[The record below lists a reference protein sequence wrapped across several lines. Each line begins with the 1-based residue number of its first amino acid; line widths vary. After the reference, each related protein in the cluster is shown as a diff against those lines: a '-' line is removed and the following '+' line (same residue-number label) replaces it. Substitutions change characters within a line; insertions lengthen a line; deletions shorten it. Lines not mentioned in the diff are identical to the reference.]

1 MSRYRGPRV
10 RVMRALGVELPG
22 LSRKSTERRPYPPG
36 DHGGKR
42 RRADSVFGVQLK
54 EKQKLKMNYGLTE
67 RQMRRQIKLA
77 RKSKTAAGVRL
88 LELLESRLDN
98 AVFRAGFAPTLP
110 AARQLVN
117 HGHFLLNGRK
127 TDIPSARIKSGDVIQ
142 VREKSKDKEVIKTA
156 LEQPSLALPDWI
168 SLEVDARKATI
179 SSDPSAESVPF
190 PIDVQQ
196 VIEYYNSR
204 I

>member
-1 MSRYRGPRV
+1 
-10 RVMRALGVELPG
+10 MRALGVELPG

>member
-54 EKQKLKMNYGLTE
+54 EKQKLKMNYGITE

-127 TDIPSARIKSGDVIQ
+127 TDIPSARVKSGDVIQ

-156 LEQPSLALPDWI
+156 LEPSLRFQLDLP
-168 SLEVDARKATI
+168 
-179 SSDPSAESVPF
+179 
-190 PIDVQQ
+190 
-196 VIEYYNSR
+196 
-204 I
+204 